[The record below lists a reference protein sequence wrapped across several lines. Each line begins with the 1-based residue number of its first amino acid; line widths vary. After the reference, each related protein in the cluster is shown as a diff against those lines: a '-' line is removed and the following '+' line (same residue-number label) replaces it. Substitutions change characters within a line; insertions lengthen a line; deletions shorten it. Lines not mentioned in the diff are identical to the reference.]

1 LHLNEATERSKVDN
15 LELVVLQLGHCGV
28 VAENEGNSVGTLT
41 IPGFARCEIH
51 GELIT
56 DGSV

>member
-1 LHLNEATERSKVDN
+1 LHANEAIISEVDN

-28 VAENEGNSVGTLT
+28 VAENEGNSVGTTLI
-41 IPGFARCEIH
+41 IPGIARCEIH

>member
-1 LHLNEATERSKVDN
+1 MLSGRCEVDDVKLVILKV
-15 LELVVLQLGHCGV
+15 GHFGV
-28 VAENEGNSVGTLT
+28 VAENEGNSVAART
-41 IPGFARCEIH
+41 IPGTSRCEIH